1 MPALEI
7 PPRARTFCDLV
18 ALPPRICRLAAC
30 CFGLL
35 ALPAAHAQI
44 ATPPPSLYGEVK
56 GTTYVAPGGRFRM
69 TIPVLPELGGQIHD
83 TENVVTFDDPVST
96 HVSVAC
102 FPLDLS
108 NKWELETR
116 GIRDYLEYFFKEFV
130 FPDFSQRFPGATNEA
145 SLYSPQLR
153 DGALFVFSLLPGGSA
168 FAARASVLDGQVL
181 TPTVA
186 KRGTLLFVQNNSIFI
201 LTAELAERV
210 TQRSAFQKTPEQ
222 ENEILRARLVE
233 LAGRLQLP
241 KSGTAPR

>member
-35 ALPAAHAQI
+35 ALPTARAQV

-56 GTTYVAPGGRFRM
+56 GTTYVSPGGRFRM

-108 NKWELETR
+108 NKWELDTR
-116 GIRDYLEYFFKEFV
+116 GLRDYLEYFFKDFV
-130 FPDFSQRFPGATNEA
+130 FPDFAQRFPGSSNEA

-153 DGALFVFSLLPGGSA
+153 DGALFVFSLLPGGSV
-168 FAARASVLDGQVL
+168 FEARSSVLDGPVNA
-181 TPTVA
+181 PAVA

-233 LAGRLQLP
+233 LANRIQVP
-241 KSGTAPR
+241 KPIGATR

>member
-7 PPRARTFCDLV
+7 RPRTRTVESFV
-18 ALPPRICRLAAC
+18 VPTTRIRRLAAC

-35 ALPAAHAQI
+35 AFASARAQV
-44 ATPPPSLYGEVK
+44 ATPPPSLYGEIK
-56 GTTYVAPGGRFRM
+56 GTSYLAPGGRFRM

-108 NKWELETR
+108 NKWELDTR
-116 GIRDYLEYFFKEFV
+116 GIRDYLEHFFKEFV
-130 FPDFSQRFPGATNEA
+130 YPDFAQRFAGATNEA

-168 FAARASVLDGQVL
+168 FESRASVLDAPASG
-181 TPTVA
+181 PAVA
-186 KRGTLLFVQNNSIFI
+186 KRGTLLFVQNTCIFI
-201 LTAELAERV
+201 LSAELAERV

-233 LAGRLQLP
+233 LANRIQVP
-241 KSGTAPR
+241 KPIGSPR